1 MGKKT
6 TQQISNDW
14 LNITYH
20 YKKQTILYWWKVF
33 KNRMRIE
40 ISKTLLLSTNYN
52 FSNVEDCKHEERVFL
67 LGWKYFNREFNGR
80 FWTYIIM

>member
-1 MGKKT
+1 
-6 TQQISNDW
+6 
-14 LNITYH
+14 
-20 YKKQTILYWWKVF
+20 
-33 KNRMRIE
+33 MRIE

-80 FWTYIIM
+80 F